1 MKELWNKQKGL
12 CALTSI
18 KMTHTILEGK
28 LKTNGSIDKI
38 NPSLGYT
45 KDNIQFVCN
54 IVNIM
59 KSDMSMEELTY
70 FCKII
75 ISNNE
80 RSNS

>member
-1 MKELWNKQKGL
+1 
-12 CALTSI
+12 
-18 KMTHTILEGK
+18 LEGK

-75 ISNNE
+75 INNNE